1 VYSSVTAVAAPE
13 DSPAVGV
20 EGVVEASMGPE
31 DSAAADGEGACE
43 LSAVAD
49 ASPVATSPPMDFVA
63 AQPTTISP
71 TTITHAVQRLVRFTV
86 IPPSFR
92 GGGQHGPPP
101 A

>member
-1 VYSSVTAVAAPE
+1 
-13 DSPAVGV
+13 
-20 EGVVEASMGPE
+20 MGQE
-31 DSAAADGEGACE
+31 DSAAVVGEGTCE
-43 LSAVAD
+43 PAAAEASAV
-49 ASPVATSPPMDFVA
+49 VASPPMDFVA
-63 AQPTTISP
+63 AQPATISP